1 MIDLCLR
8 YSANGVP
15 ILSNNGIDSHAEAL
29 IADYDPSLLKTPR
42 ALDVDDFIENYVG
55 LRMHY
60 TDLSH
65 KGFIW
70 GRMVFR
76 NTKIL
81 VYDPEK
87 NCADEEAVDGNTIV
101 IDNSLLDE
109 KKEHALRST
118 AMHECSHG
126 IYHFPYFCWGR
137 KCTTDRQPYTSC
149 EAKNIIGPDRVTGG
163 LRTDMDWIEHQAKY
177 FSAAILMPRK
187 SLVRL
192 CKSTFIRYGISENY
206 LGNEN
211 DALAA
216 YVAKLYN
223 VSCASAR
230 IRIRQLGLE
239 YKTKPR
245 STRKFFCIGNLSTE
259 TKS

>member
-8 YSANGVP
+8 YGANGVP
-15 ILSNNGIDSHAEAL
+15 ILSNNGIDSQAEAL

-42 ALDVDDFIENYVG
+42 ALDVDDFIENYIG
-55 LRMHY
+55 LRLHY
-60 TDLSH
+60 TYLSH

-70 GRMVFR
+70 GRMVFH
-76 NTKIL
+76 NTKII
-81 VYDPEK
+81 VFDPVK
-87 NCADEEAVDGNTIV
+87 NCANEEAVDGNTIV
-101 IDNSLLDE
+101 IDNRLLDE

-118 AMHECSHG
+118 AMHECCHAV
-126 IYHFPYFCWGR
+126 YHFPYFCLQR
-137 KCTTDRQPYTSC
+137 QPAIPRQPYTSC
-149 EAKNIIGPDRVTGG
+149 EAKNIVGPDRNSGR
-163 LRTDMDWIEHQAKY
+163 LLSDIDWIEHQAKY

-187 SLVRL
+187 PLVRL

-216 YVAKLYN
+216 YVAKLFN
-223 VSCASAR
+223 VSCESAR

-245 STRKFFCIGNLSTE
+245 STRKFFCNRNLSVE